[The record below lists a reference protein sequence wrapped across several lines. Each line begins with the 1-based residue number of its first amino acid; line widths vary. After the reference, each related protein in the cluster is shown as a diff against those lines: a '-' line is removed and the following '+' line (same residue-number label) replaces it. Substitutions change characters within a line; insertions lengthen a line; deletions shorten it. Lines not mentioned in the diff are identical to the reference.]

1 MACAE
6 SGNVIPLSLQP
17 AVQHTLD
24 CIRRPYQTPL
34 EVSSDATQTPSHT
47 DLPGGQDPASSVA
60 ASQEEEEQVAL
71 DEAWQYLAELL
82 CEQDSWAAGVGQTW
96 LYQLLTE
103 AADQHLAHL
112 EHQSQQAI
120 HPQSD
125 DNGYPMSPGMSRD
138 GVPPQLGLLPHPLGG
153 PPKADAPA
161 HLSNQPELTQLLRE
175 VLSYHTDQV
184 TTGSCF
190 VAVVKRLLL
199 HLKLKCSIT
208 PAGHLQHHPQASSG
222 APVGSLHYP
231 NTHKAD
237 LSSTHKEAGRQEDL
251 LASTVDP
258 GMASMQSAHS
268 MPSGQSSSAS
278 AGGADTGSDPLAA
291 LHPHLMR
298 TSPALNWGR
307 PPQTSATTSQAR
319 LADSDDEQERTLS
332 TDATSVDALAG
343 SIGHTRTMSDPRGLF
358 NSAVSADVSVA
369 ERQASSAETSKQ
381 DAGAE
386 QRAGVA
392 GGGSRALSS
401 VLSTAELTGILTDG
415 QKQEGGIVLHDG
427 PVWGRNAPDPPAD
440 VAGILHGCLRTSSC
454 SNADVGNV
462 TVHVVLSVAS
472 SLKSDCMHAVCNV
485 GRTLRSSA
493 CACRD
498 VTKQYSGTHSLS
510 ISTESALSMVPKAA
524 CGQTWQLVQDMLYHT
539 KLFNVVHKLQLPAQW
554 ATHQSM
560 QLGFW
565 PSWALHSTGYT
576 GVCFVSDPKRLR
588 HCKRV
593 RLVLVCRGSPD

>member
-24 CIRRPYQTPL
+24 CIRRPYQTPG
-34 EVSSDATQTPSHT
+34 EDPSDPTQAPSHT
-47 DLPGGQDPASSVA
+47 NLPADQNPASSVP

-82 CEQDSWAAGVGQTW
+82 CEQDPWAAGVGQTW

-103 AADQHLAHL
+103 AAEQHLAHP
-112 EHQSQQAI
+112 EHQSQHAI

-125 DNGYPMSPGMSRD
+125 DDGYPMSPGMSRD

-208 PAGHLQHHPQASSG
+208 PAGHLQHHPQASSQD
-222 APVGSLHYP
+222 PVGSVPYP
-231 NTHKAD
+231 SIQKPG

-307 PPQTSATTSQAR
+307 PTQTSATTSQAR
-319 LADSDDEQERTLS
+319 LAESDDEQERTLS
-332 TDATSVDALAG
+332 TDATSFDALAA
-343 SIGHTRTMSDPRGLF
+343 SIGHTRTMSDPRALF

-369 ERQASSAETSKQ
+369 EREAPSAETSKQ

-386 QRAGVA
+386 QRAGAA

-415 QKQEGGIVLHDG
+415 EKQEGGIVLHDG
-427 PVWGRNAPDPPAD
+427 PVWGRNAPAPPAD
-440 VAGILHGCLRTSSC
+440 VAGMLHNCPPKLSC
-454 SNADVGNV
+454 SDADAGGV
-462 TVHVVLSVAS
+462 T
-472 SLKSDCMHAVCNV
+472 
-485 GRTLRSSA
+485 
-493 CACRD
+493 
-498 VTKQYSGTHSLS
+498 
-510 ISTESALSMVPKAA
+510 
-524 CGQTWQLVQDMLYHT
+524 LY
-539 KLFNVVHKLQLPAQW
+539 AIEW
-554 ATHQSM
+554 AF
-560 QLGFW
+560 L
-565 PSWALHSTGYT
+565 
-576 GVCFVSDPKRLR
+576 C
-588 HCKRV
+588 
-593 RLVLVCRGSPD
+593 